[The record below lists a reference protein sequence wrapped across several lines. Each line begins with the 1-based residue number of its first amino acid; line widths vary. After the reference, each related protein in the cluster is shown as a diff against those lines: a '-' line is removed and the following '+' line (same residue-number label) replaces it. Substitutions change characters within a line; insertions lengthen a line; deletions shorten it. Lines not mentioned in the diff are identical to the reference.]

1 MVDSSILATSSSSVG
16 TGPASHP
23 FALRPDSTQ
32 TLRRDAFPAEAR
44 ATGTTGTF
52 AFRRAPALGPVTR
65 ITCVHQGLELYGSD
79 RCFIETVRTIR
90 AAHPAAQIDVVLPRH
105 GPIVAALE
113 PYASAIVI
121 EPLWI
126 LRRKN
131 LARLATLGM
140 MALPFAMARAL
151 RRIRNSDLVYINTT
165 VVADYLLAARLLPGR
180 SIVHVHEIPE
190 GAVLKV
196 LRGLIRWSGANVVF
210 NSRATERTYALPAE
224 STARVV
230 YNGIAGPTEPNGRDY
245 DGTRPLRV
253 LMLGRISRIK
263 GQDVLVEALAS
274 LPEAIRSRIE
284 LKIVGSAFEDAAREE
299 ALAARIAETGL
310 SKQVTLQ
317 PFVDDPSELYRWA
330 DVVTMPSQRPESLGR
345 VAIEAM
351 SYGVPPLVT
360 DIGGLPEVVAD
371 GQTGWIVPPGGPEP
385 IANVLARIAT
395 DPASWRGF
403 GAAARARYEALF
415 SEASAAEGIDAMVRA
430 TLRRARNSD
439 AAVTVE
445 RTARPTA

>member
-1 MVDSSILATSSSSVG
+1 VAPRPS
-16 TGPASHP
+16 
-23 FALRPDSTQ
+23 ALRPDAPPA
-32 TLRRDAFPAEAR
+32 LRRDT
-44 ATGTTGTF
+44 ATDSGAPGTTGTF
-52 AFRRAPALGPVTR
+52 AFGRQAGSAPVTR
-65 ITCVHQGLELYGSD
+65 ITCVHQGFELYGSD

-90 AAHPAAQIDVVLPRH
+90 AAHPTARIEIVLPRR

-113 PYASAIVI
+113 PYADAIVI

-140 MALPFAMARAL
+140 MALPFAVARAL
-151 RRIRNSDLVYINTT
+151 RRIRDSDLVYINTT

-210 NSRATERTYALPAE
+210 NSRATERAYALPVGA
-224 STARVV
+224 TARVV
-230 YNGIAGPTEPNGRDY
+230 YNGIAGPAEPNGRDY

-274 LPEAIRSRIE
+274 LPAAIRSRIE

-310 SKQVTLQ
+310 SQQVTLQ
-317 PFVDDPSELYRWA
+317 PFVDDPSALYRWA

-371 GQTGWIVPPGGPEP
+371 GKTGWIVPPGGPEP
-385 IANVLARIAT
+385 IATVLARIAT
-395 DPASWRGF
+395 DPTSWRGF
-403 GAAARARYEALF
+403 GRAAQERYETLF

-430 TLRRARNSD
+430 TLRRARSPEPAV
-439 AAVTVE
+439 AAE
-445 RTARPTA
+445 RTARPAA

>member
-1 MVDSSILATSSSSVG
+1 
-16 TGPASHP
+16 
-23 FALRPDSTQ
+23 LRPDAPPA
-32 TLRRDAFPAEAR
+32 LRRDTATDSG

-52 AFRRAPALGPVTR
+52 AFGRQAGSAPVTR
-65 ITCVHQGLELYGSD
+65 ITCVHQGFELYGSD

-90 AAHPAAQIDVVLPRH
+90 AAHPTARIEIVLPRR
-105 GPIVAALE
+105 GPIVAALD
-113 PYASAIVI
+113 PYGDAIVI

-140 MALPFAMARAL
+140 MALPFAVARAL
-151 RRIRNSDLVYINTT
+151 RRIRDSDLVYINTT

-210 NSRATERTYALPAE
+210 NSRATERAYALPAE
-224 STARVV
+224 ATARVV
-230 YNGIAGPTEPNGRDY
+230 YNGIAGPAEPNGRDY
-245 DGTRPLRV
+245 DGTRPLRM

-274 LPEAIRSRIE
+274 LPSAVRSRIE

-310 SKQVTLQ
+310 AQQVTLQ
-317 PFVDDPSELYRWA
+317 PFVDDPSALYRWA

-371 GQTGWIVPPGGPEP
+371 GKTGWIVPPGGPEP
-385 IANVLARIAT
+385 IAAVLARIAT
-395 DPASWRGF
+395 EPASWRGF
-403 GAAARARYEALF
+403 GRAARERYETLF

-430 TLRRARNSD
+430 TLRRARSPETAV
-439 AAVTVE
+439 AAE
-445 RTARPTA
+445 RTARPAA

>member
-1 MVDSSILATSSSSVG
+1 MVDSSILATPSSPVG
-16 TGPASHP
+16 ARGASHP
-23 FALRPDSTQ
+23 FAFGPETAQNLQ
-32 TLRRDAFPAEAR
+32 RDAFTAEPGA
-44 ATGTTGTF
+44 AGAGGTF
-52 AFRRAPALGPVTR
+52 AFGRAHGSAPVNR
-65 ITCVHQGLELYGSD
+65 ITCVHQGFELYGSD

-90 AAHPAAQIDVVLPRH
+90 AAHPGARIDVVLPQR

-140 MALPFAMARAL
+140 MALPFAVARAL
-151 RRIRNSDLVYINTT
+151 RRLRDSDLVYINTT

-210 NSRATERTYALPAE
+210 NSRATERAYALPAGA
-224 STARVV
+224 TARVV
-230 YNGIAGPTEPNGRDY
+230 YNGIAGPAEPNGRAY

-274 LPEAIRSRIE
+274 LPEAVRSRIE

-371 GQTGWIVPPGGPEP
+371 GRTGWIVPPGGPEP
-385 IANVLARIAT
+385 IAALLARIAT

-403 GAAARARYEALF
+403 GQAARTRYETLF

-430 TLRRARNSD
+430 ILRGPRNTD
-439 AAVTVE
+439 AAVTAE

>member
-1 MVDSSILATSSSSVG
+1 MVDISILAQSSSPVG
-16 TGPASHP
+16 GGVAPHP
-23 FALRPDSTQ
+23 SALWPDATQ
-32 TLRRDAFPAEAR
+32 SLRRDAFTAEAETS
-44 ATGTTGTF
+44 ATTGPI
-52 AFRRAPALGPVTR
+52 AFGRQPGNAPVTR
-65 ITCVHQGLELYGSD
+65 ITCVHQGFELYGSD

-90 AAHPAAQIDVVLPRH
+90 AAHPTARIDVVLPRG

-140 MALPFAMARAL
+140 MALPFAVARAL
-151 RRIRNSDLVYINTT
+151 RRIRDSDLVYINTT

-210 NSRATERTYALPAE
+210 NSRATERAYALPAE
-224 STARVV
+224 TTARVV
-230 YNGIAGPTEPNGRDY
+230 YNGIAGPAVPNGGAY

-274 LPEAIRSRIE
+274 LPEAVRSRIE
-284 LKIVGSAFEDAAREE
+284 LKIVGSAFEDWARED
-299 ALAARIAETGL
+299 ALAARVAETGL
-310 SKQVTLQ
+310 SHQVALQ
-317 PFVDDPSELYRWA
+317 PFVDDPSALYRWA

-371 GQTGWIVPPGGPEP
+371 GKTGWIVPPGGPEP
-385 IANVLARIAT
+385 IAKVLARLAT

-403 GAAARARYEALF
+403 GQAARERYETLF

-430 TLRRARNSD
+430 TLRRARSTD
-439 AAVTVE
+439 TTVTTE
-445 RTARPTA
+445 RTARPAA

>member
-1 MVDSSILATSSSSVG
+1 MVDISILTTSSSSVG
-16 TGPASHP
+16 AHGASRP
-23 FALRPDSTQ
+23 FAFGLETLQRDGFAAEPGAAGTADRSTFG
-32 TLRRDAFPAEAR
+32 RARGDA
-44 ATGTTGTF
+44 
-52 AFRRAPALGPVTR
+52 PVTR
-65 ITCVHQGLELYGSD
+65 ITCVHQGFELYGSD

-90 AAHPAAQIDVVLPRH
+90 AAHPTARIDVVLPRR

-140 MALPFAMARAL
+140 MALPFAVARAL
-151 RRIRNSDLVYINTT
+151 RRIRDSDLVYVNTT

-210 NSRATERTYALPAE
+210 NSRATERAYALPPEA
-224 STARVV
+224 TARVV
-230 YNGIAGPTEPNGRDY
+230 YNGIAGPTEPNDRDY

-274 LPEAIRSRIE
+274 LPESVRSRIE
-284 LKIVGSAFEDAAREE
+284 LRIVGSAFEDAAREE

-310 SKQVTLQ
+310 SKRVTLQ
-317 PFVDDPSELYRWA
+317 PFVDDPSALYRWA

-371 GQTGWIVPPGGPEP
+371 GKTGWIIPPGGPQP
-385 IANVLARIAT
+385 IADVLARIAT

-403 GAAARARYEALF
+403 GAAARARYETLF
-415 SEASAAEGIDAMVRA
+415 SEASAADGINGMVRA
-430 TLRRARNSD
+430 TLRGAFS
-439 AAVTVE
+439 AGKAVTAE
-445 RTARPTA
+445 QTARPTV